1 MEETKTEEQ
10 TSEKTEE
17 QSTQTEETTEETKVE
32 PSELEQKNK
41 DLFARAKKAEEG
53 EKKLKEELA
62 KLQPKETSQ
71 QPADTADPWKE
82 RMEFVVENR
91 NLKKEEVQEIIRY
104 AEGAKITYEEALKTP
119 FVSNALKAMQAE
131 EKSEQVTPSPSAPVR
146 SGINIAMSGGEV
158 ESSPQF
164 VDGKPANPVKRK
176 TFSEIRAERA
186 KK

>member
-32 PSELEQKNK
+32 SSELEQKNK

-53 EKKLKEELA
+53 EKKLKEELV
-62 KLQPKETSQ
+62 KLQPKETPKQS
-71 QPADTADPWKE
+71 ADADPWKE

-91 NLKKEEVQEIIRY
+91 DLKKEEVQEIIRY

-119 FVSNALKAMQAE
+119 FIANALKAMQAE
-131 EKSEQVTPSPSAPVR
+131 EKSEQATPSPSAPVR
-146 SGINIAMSGGEV
+146 SGINIAIGGGQLEGAPRF
-158 ESSPQF
+158 E
-164 VDGKPANPVKRK
+164 DGKAVNPVKPK
-176 TFSEIRAERA
+176 TFSELRAERA